1 MFTALSQY
9 VAQPVHDERQL
20 DGSRHLELF
29 CETEEEALSIRL
41 VLNRDGEL
49 GEGELT
55 IARSGSEAV
64 AALDRASAVAL
75 DPLEIQIRA
84 EFDDHAGQIALN
96 QRDDGDFDVT
106 LSRGDAE

>member
-55 IARSGSEAV
+55 IARHGSEAV
-64 AALDRASAVAL
+64 AALNPASAAAL

-84 EFDDHAGQIALN
+84 EFDDHTSQISLN
-96 QRDDGDFDVT
+96 QRDDGDFDVI
-106 LSRGDAE
+106 LDRGGAE

>member
-9 VAQPVHDERQL
+9 VAEPVHDERQL

-29 CETEEEALSIRL
+29 CETEEETLSIRL

-49 GEGELT
+49 HEGELT
-55 IARSGSEAV
+55 IARVESEAV
-64 AALDRASAVAL
+64 AALAPTSAAAL

-84 EFDDHAGQIALN
+84 EFDDQTGQIVLN
-96 QRDDGDFDVT
+96 QRDDGDFDVI
-106 LSRGDAE
+106 LDRGGAE